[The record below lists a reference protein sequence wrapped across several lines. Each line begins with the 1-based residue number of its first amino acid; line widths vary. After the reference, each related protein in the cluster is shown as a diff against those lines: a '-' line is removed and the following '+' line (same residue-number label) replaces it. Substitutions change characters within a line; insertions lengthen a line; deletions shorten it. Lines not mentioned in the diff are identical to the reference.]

1 MTKAID
7 HKKSVVRRLKIIE
20 GHLKK
25 IISMVEE
32 DVYCVDVLHQSAAVR
47 SAIKKSEDIL
57 LENHLNNCVVRA
69 IKSNGER
76 KALDELVEV
85 FKRSN

>member
-1 MTKAID
+1 MEKSSN
-7 HKKSVVRRLKIIE
+7 HKKDVIRRLKIIE
-20 GHLKK
+20 GHVKK
-25 IISMVEE
+25 IISMVE
-32 DVYCVDVLHQSAAVR
+32 DDTYCVDVLHQTAAVR

-57 LENHLNNCVVRA
+57 LENHLNHCVVRA